1 MEVFTIGFTQ
11 TRAAEFFGKLA
22 GAGIRRLIDV
32 RLNNTSQLAAYTKR
46 EDLIFFLQA
55 LGKME
60 YVHEPLL
67 APNREILNAYKKDKG
82 SWQDYEEQFLQLMA
96 DRRVEE
102 AIDRQLFSVPSV
114 LLCSEKT
121 ADHCHRRLVCEYL
134 NRKWKDLEAI
144 HL

>member
-22 GAGIRRLIDV
+22 GAG
-32 RLNNTSQLAAYTKR
+32 S
-46 EDLIFFLQA
+46 
-55 LGKME
+55 
-60 YVHEPLL
+60 
-67 APNREILNAYKKDKG
+67 
-82 SWQDYEEQFLQLMA
+82 
-96 DRRVEE
+96 RRV
-102 AIDRQLFSVPSV
+102 IDRQLFSVLSV

-134 NRKWKDLEAI
+134 NRKWKGLEAV